1 MSNTNYVI
9 MTVAS
14 VDFSYRETMA
24 KLMSSYSKDLI
35 AKAGAKGTRFGSIG
49 TGEHAGSLLFVQFYD
64 DLNGYQKGLEM
75 QGNSSQFKEI
85 MSSGKANIYLRNI
98 ATSLQTKF
106 EQSSEHPKYIVI
118 TRAEAAMSDKD
129 KLTTINEPIG
139 WEQQLEIAYKKGV
152 KAVLFIDEGV
162 KSKSSKYGSYFTKE
176 KRSVLINN
184 AKFKVPFAF
193 IDAADL
199 KRTIG
204 WSLKKITLCSKSKS
218 LIFLKFSSDISVKSI
233 PFISAPR
240 APDSNFISVF
250 IKL

>member
-49 TGEHAGSLLFVQFYD
+49 TGEHAGSLLFIQFYD

-106 EQSSEHPKYIVI
+106 EQSSEHPKYIVM
-118 TRAEAAMSDKD
+118 TRAEASMSDKEKFLD
-129 KLTTINEPIG
+129 CVNDTSSCFKDNGALTLRFGNLLTGSNVGNYLLGVGYPSMEAIEKTYDELSANSS
-139 WEQQLEIAYKKGV
+139 YKK
-152 KAVLFIDEGV
+152 LMTF
-162 KSKSSKYGSYFTKE
+162 
-176 KRSVLINN
+176 
-184 AKFKVPFAF
+184 AKVNMRN
-193 IDAADL
+193 I
-199 KRTIG
+199 I
-204 WSLKKITLCSKSKS
+204 KIL
-218 LIFLKFSSDISVKSI
+218 
-233 PFISAPR
+233 
-240 APDSNFISVF
+240 
-250 IKL
+250 

>member
-49 TGEHAGSLLFVQFYD
+49 TGEHAGSLLFIQFYD

-106 EQSSEHPKYIVI
+106 EQSAEHPKYIVM
-118 TRAEAAMSDKD
+118 TRAEASMSDKEKFLD
-129 KLTTINEPIG
+129 CINDTSSCFKDNGALTLRFGNLLTGSNVGNYLLGVGYPSMEAIEKTYDELSANSS
-139 WEQQLEIAYKKGV
+139 YKK
-152 KAVLFIDEGV
+152 LMTF
-162 KSKSSKYGSYFTKE
+162 
-176 KRSVLINN
+176 
-184 AKFKVPFAF
+184 AKVNMRN
-193 IDAADL
+193 I
-199 KRTIG
+199 I
-204 WSLKKITLCSKSKS
+204 KIL
-218 LIFLKFSSDISVKSI
+218 
-233 PFISAPR
+233 
-240 APDSNFISVF
+240 
-250 IKL
+250 

>member
-64 DLNGYQKGLEM
+64 DLNGYQKGLEL

-106 EQSSEHPKYIVI
+106 EQSAEHPKYIVM
-118 TRAEAAMSDKD
+118 TRAEASMSDKEKFLD
-129 KLTTINEPIG
+129 CINDTSSCFKDNGALTLRFGNLLTGSNVDNYLLGVGYPSMEAIEKTYDELSVNSS
-139 WEQQLEIAYKKGV
+139 YKK
-152 KAVLFIDEGV
+152 LMTF
-162 KSKSSKYGSYFTKE
+162 
-176 KRSVLINN
+176 
-184 AKFKVPFAF
+184 AKVNMRN
-193 IDAADL
+193 I
-199 KRTIG
+199 I
-204 WSLKKITLCSKSKS
+204 KIL
-218 LIFLKFSSDISVKSI
+218 
-233 PFISAPR
+233 
-240 APDSNFISVF
+240 
-250 IKL
+250 

>member
-49 TGEHAGSLLFVQFYD
+49 TGEHAGSLLFIQFYD

-75 QGNSSQFKEI
+75 QGNSSQFKEV

-106 EQSSEHPKYIVI
+106 EQSAEHPKYIVM
-118 TRAEAAMSDKD
+118 TRAEASMSDKEKFLD
-129 KLTTINEPIG
+129 CINDTSSCFKDNGALTLRFGNLLTGSNVGNYLLGVGYPSMEAIEKTYDELSVNSS
-139 WEQQLEIAYKKGV
+139 YKK
-152 KAVLFIDEGV
+152 LMTF
-162 KSKSSKYGSYFTKE
+162 
-176 KRSVLINN
+176 
-184 AKFKVPFAF
+184 AKVNMRN
-193 IDAADL
+193 I
-199 KRTIG
+199 I
-204 WSLKKITLCSKSKS
+204 KIL
-218 LIFLKFSSDISVKSI
+218 
-233 PFISAPR
+233 
-240 APDSNFISVF
+240 
-250 IKL
+250 

>member
-64 DLNGYQKGLEM
+64 DLNGYQKGLEL

-106 EQSSEHPKYIVI
+106 VQSSEHPKYIVM
-118 TRAEAAMSDKD
+118 TRAEASMSNKEKFLDCVNATSSCFKD
-129 KLTTINEPIG
+129 NGALTLRFGNLLTGSNVGNYLLGVGYPSMEAIEKTYDELSANSS
-139 WEQQLEIAYKKGV
+139 YKK
-152 KAVLFIDEGV
+152 LMTF
-162 KSKSSKYGSYFTKE
+162 
-176 KRSVLINN
+176 
-184 AKFKVPFAF
+184 AKVNMRN
-193 IDAADL
+193 I
-199 KRTIG
+199 I
-204 WSLKKITLCSKSKS
+204 KIL
-218 LIFLKFSSDISVKSI
+218 
-233 PFISAPR
+233 
-240 APDSNFISVF
+240 
-250 IKL
+250 

>member
-64 DLNGYQKGLEM
+64 DLNGYQKGLEL

-106 EQSSEHPKYIVI
+106 EQSAEHPKYIVM
-118 TRAEAAMSDKD
+118 TRAEASMSDKEKFLD
-129 KLTTINEPIG
+129 CVNDTSSCFKDNGALTLRFGNLLTGSNVGNYLLGVGYPSMESIEKTYDELSANSS
-139 WEQQLEIAYKKGV
+139 YKK
-152 KAVLFIDEGV
+152 LMTF
-162 KSKSSKYGSYFTKE
+162 
-176 KRSVLINN
+176 
-184 AKFKVPFAF
+184 AKVNMRN
-193 IDAADL
+193 I
-199 KRTIG
+199 I
-204 WSLKKITLCSKSKS
+204 KIL
-218 LIFLKFSSDISVKSI
+218 
-233 PFISAPR
+233 
-240 APDSNFISVF
+240 
-250 IKL
+250 

>member
-49 TGEHAGSLLFVQFYD
+49 TGEHAGSMLFIQFYD
-64 DLNGYQKGLEM
+64 DLNGYQKGLEL

-106 EQSSEHPKYIVI
+106 EQSAEHPKYIVM
-118 TRAEAAMSDKD
+118 TRAEASMSDKEKFLD
-129 KLTTINEPIG
+129 CVNDTSSCFKDNGALTLRFGNLLTGSNVGNYLLGVGYPSMEAIEKTYDELSVNSS
-139 WEQQLEIAYKKGV
+139 YKK
-152 KAVLFIDEGV
+152 LMTF
-162 KSKSSKYGSYFTKE
+162 
-176 KRSVLINN
+176 
-184 AKFKVPFAF
+184 AKVNMRN
-193 IDAADL
+193 I
-199 KRTIG
+199 I
-204 WSLKKITLCSKSKS
+204 KIL
-218 LIFLKFSSDISVKSI
+218 
-233 PFISAPR
+233 
-240 APDSNFISVF
+240 
-250 IKL
+250 

>member
-1 MSNTNYVI
+1 MSNTNYVV

-106 EQSSEHPKYIVI
+106 EQSAEHPKYIVM
-118 TRAEAAMSDKD
+118 TRAEASMSDKEKFLD
-129 KLTTINEPIG
+129 CINDTSSCFKDNGALTLRFGNLLTGSNVGDYLLGVGYPSMEAIEKTYDELSANSS
-139 WEQQLEIAYKKGV
+139 YKK
-152 KAVLFIDEGV
+152 LMTF
-162 KSKSSKYGSYFTKE
+162 
-176 KRSVLINN
+176 
-184 AKFKVPFAF
+184 AKVNMRN
-193 IDAADL
+193 I
-199 KRTIG
+199 I
-204 WSLKKITLCSKSKS
+204 KIL
-218 LIFLKFSSDISVKSI
+218 
-233 PFISAPR
+233 
-240 APDSNFISVF
+240 
-250 IKL
+250 

>member
-106 EQSSEHPKYIVI
+106 EQSTEHPKYIVM
-118 TRAEAAMSDKD
+118 TRAEASMSDKEKFLD
-129 KLTTINEPIG
+129 CINDTSSCFKDNGALTLRFGNLLTGSNVGNYLLGVGYPSMEAIEKTYD
-139 WEQQLEIAYKKGV
+139 ELLAHSSYKK
-152 KAVLFIDEGV
+152 LMTF
-162 KSKSSKYGSYFTKE
+162 
-176 KRSVLINN
+176 
-184 AKFKVPFAF
+184 AKVNMRN
-193 IDAADL
+193 I
-199 KRTIG
+199 I
-204 WSLKKITLCSKSKS
+204 KIL
-218 LIFLKFSSDISVKSI
+218 
-233 PFISAPR
+233 
-240 APDSNFISVF
+240 
-250 IKL
+250 

>member
-64 DLNGYQKGLEM
+64 DLNGYQKGLDL

-106 EQSSEHPKYIVI
+106 EQSSEHPKYIVM
-118 TRAEAAMSDKD
+118 TRAEASMSDKEKFLD
-129 KLTTINEPIG
+129 CVNDTSSCFKDNGALTLRFGNLLTGSNVGNYLLGVGYPSMEAIEKTYDELSANSS
-139 WEQQLEIAYKKGV
+139 YKK
-152 KAVLFIDEGV
+152 LMTF
-162 KSKSSKYGSYFTKE
+162 
-176 KRSVLINN
+176 
-184 AKFKVPFAF
+184 AKVNMRN
-193 IDAADL
+193 I
-199 KRTIG
+199 I
-204 WSLKKITLCSKSKS
+204 KIL
-218 LIFLKFSSDISVKSI
+218 
-233 PFISAPR
+233 
-240 APDSNFISVF
+240 
-250 IKL
+250 

>member
-1 MSNTNYVI
+1 MSNTNYVV

-64 DLNGYQKGLEM
+64 DLNGYQKGLEL

-106 EQSSEHPKYIVI
+106 EQSAEHPKYIVM
-118 TRAEAAMSDKD
+118 TRAEASMSDKEKFLD
-129 KLTTINEPIG
+129 CVNDTSSCFKDNGALTLRFGNLLTGSNVGNYLLGVGYPSMEAIEKTYDELSANSS
-139 WEQQLEIAYKKGV
+139 YKK
-152 KAVLFIDEGV
+152 LMTF
-162 KSKSSKYGSYFTKE
+162 
-176 KRSVLINN
+176 
-184 AKFKVPFAF
+184 AKVNMRN
-193 IDAADL
+193 I
-199 KRTIG
+199 I
-204 WSLKKITLCSKSKS
+204 KIL
-218 LIFLKFSSDISVKSI
+218 
-233 PFISAPR
+233 
-240 APDSNFISVF
+240 
-250 IKL
+250 

>member
-1 MSNTNYVI
+1 MSNTNYVV

-14 VDFSYRETMA
+14 VDFSYRETMT

-129 KLTTINEPIG
+129 KFLNC
-139 WEQQLEIAYKKGV
+139 
-152 KAVLFIDEGV
+152 
-162 KSKSSKYGSYFTKE
+162 
-176 KRSVLINN
+176 INN
-184 AKFKVPFAF
+184 TASCFKDNGALTLRFGNLLTGSNVGNYLLGVGYPSMEAIEKTYDELMVNSSYKELMTFAKVNMRN
-193 IDAADL
+193 I
-199 KRTIG
+199 I
-204 WSLKKITLCSKSKS
+204 KIL
-218 LIFLKFSSDISVKSI
+218 
-233 PFISAPR
+233 
-240 APDSNFISVF
+240 
-250 IKL
+250 

>member
-75 QGNSSQFKEI
+75 QGNSSQFKEV

-106 EQSSEHPKYIVI
+106 EQSTEQPKYIVM
-118 TRAEAAMSDKD
+118 TRAEASMSDKEKFLD
-129 KLTTINEPIG
+129 CINDTSSCFKDNGALTLRFGNLLTGSNVGNYLLGVGYPSMEAIEKTYD
-139 WEQQLEIAYKKGV
+139 ELLAHSSYKKIMT
-152 KAVLFIDEGV
+152 F
-162 KSKSSKYGSYFTKE
+162 
-176 KRSVLINN
+176 
-184 AKFKVPFAF
+184 AKVNMRN
-193 IDAADL
+193 I
-199 KRTIG
+199 I
-204 WSLKKITLCSKSKS
+204 KIL
-218 LIFLKFSSDISVKSI
+218 
-233 PFISAPR
+233 
-240 APDSNFISVF
+240 
-250 IKL
+250 

>member
-106 EQSSEHPKYIVI
+106 EQSTEQPKYIVM
-118 TRAEAAMSDKD
+118 TRAEASMSDKEKFLD
-129 KLTTINEPIG
+129 CINDTSSCFKDNGALTLRFGNLLTGSNVGNYLLGVGYPSMEAIEKTYDN
-139 WEQQLEIAYKKGV
+139 LLTHSSYKK
-152 KAVLFIDEGV
+152 LMTF
-162 KSKSSKYGSYFTKE
+162 
-176 KRSVLINN
+176 
-184 AKFKVPFAF
+184 AKVNMRN
-193 IDAADL
+193 I
-199 KRTIG
+199 I
-204 WSLKKITLCSKSKS
+204 KIM
-218 LIFLKFSSDISVKSI
+218 
-233 PFISAPR
+233 
-240 APDSNFISVF
+240 
-250 IKL
+250 

>member
-49 TGEHAGSLLFVQFYD
+49 TGEHAGSMLFVQFYD
-64 DLNGYQKGLEM
+64 DLNGYQKGLEI

-106 EQSSEHPKYIVI
+106 EQSAEHPKYIVM
-118 TRAEAAMSDKD
+118 TRAEASMSDKEKFLD
-129 KLTTINEPIG
+129 CVNDTSSCFKDNGALTLRFGNLLTGSNVGNYLLGVGYPSMEAIEKTYDELSANSS
-139 WEQQLEIAYKKGV
+139 YKK
-152 KAVLFIDEGV
+152 LMTF
-162 KSKSSKYGSYFTKE
+162 
-176 KRSVLINN
+176 
-184 AKFKVPFAF
+184 AKVNMRN
-193 IDAADL
+193 I
-199 KRTIG
+199 I
-204 WSLKKITLCSKSKS
+204 KIL
-218 LIFLKFSSDISVKSI
+218 
-233 PFISAPR
+233 
-240 APDSNFISVF
+240 
-250 IKL
+250 

>member
-1 MSNTNYVI
+1 MSNTNYVV

-106 EQSSEHPKYIVI
+106 EQSAEHPKYIVM
-118 TRAEAAMSDKD
+118 TRAEASMSDKEKFLD
-129 KLTTINEPIG
+129 CVNDTSSCFKDNGALTLRFGNLLTGSNVGNYLLGVGYPSMEAIEKTYDELSANSS
-139 WEQQLEIAYKKGV
+139 YKK
-152 KAVLFIDEGV
+152 LMTF
-162 KSKSSKYGSYFTKE
+162 
-176 KRSVLINN
+176 
-184 AKFKVPFAF
+184 AKVNMRN
-193 IDAADL
+193 I
-199 KRTIG
+199 I
-204 WSLKKITLCSKSKS
+204 KIL
-218 LIFLKFSSDISVKSI
+218 
-233 PFISAPR
+233 
-240 APDSNFISVF
+240 
-250 IKL
+250 

>member
-1 MSNTNYVI
+1 MSNTNYVV

-106 EQSSEHPKYIVI
+106 DQSSEHPKYIVI
-118 TRAEAAMSDKD
+118 TRAEASMSDKEKFLD
-129 KLTTINEPIG
+129 CINDTSSCFKDNGALTLRFGNLLTGSNVGNYLLGVGYPSMEAIEKTYDELLVNNS
-139 WEQQLEIAYKKGV
+139 YKK
-152 KAVLFIDEGV
+152 LMTF
-162 KSKSSKYGSYFTKE
+162 
-176 KRSVLINN
+176 
-184 AKFKVPFAF
+184 AKVNMRN
-193 IDAADL
+193 I
-199 KRTIG
+199 I
-204 WSLKKITLCSKSKS
+204 KIL
-218 LIFLKFSSDISVKSI
+218 
-233 PFISAPR
+233 
-240 APDSNFISVF
+240 
-250 IKL
+250 